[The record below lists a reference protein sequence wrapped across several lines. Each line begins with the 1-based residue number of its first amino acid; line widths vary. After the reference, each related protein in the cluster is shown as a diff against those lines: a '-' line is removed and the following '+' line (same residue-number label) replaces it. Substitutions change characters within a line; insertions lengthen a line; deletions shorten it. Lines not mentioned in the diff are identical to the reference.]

1 MSSDVL
7 DRLSHID
14 VAMKMRIRSLET
26 QLEELKEIQ
35 SEVADLVDELVYQQ
49 EEESRSK
56 LKPIDPAKCP
66 HPVDMR
72 RETNDSGGR
81 HVYCS
86 HCGQL
91 LLFQAPSEIAS
102 RGQ

>member
-1 MSSDVL
+1 MSKDLL
-7 DRLSHID
+7 DKLSHID
-14 VAMKMRIRSLET
+14 VAMKMRINSIET
-26 QLEELKEIQ
+26 QLEELRNIQ
-35 SEVADLVDELVYQQ
+35 SEVADIVEELVYQQ
-49 EEESRSK
+49 EEEVRSK

-91 LLFQAPSEIAS
+91 LLFQAPSETAS
-102 RGQ
+102 RG